1 MLQGWMDG
9 FEYDAPAEVYSSDG
23 RGARKRP
30 VSYRRFVSSAEAI
43 RFAIEQ
49 LPELMQRGAV
59 MQVGDDRFELTQIRA
74 LYDDE
79 RYPLSRQDRPPR
91 E

>member
-1 MLQGWMDG
+1 MAR
-9 FEYDAPAEVYSSDG
+9 FEYDVPAEVYSTVG
-23 RGARKRP
+23 RGTRKRP
-30 VSYRRFVSSAEAI
+30 VTYRRFVSSAEAI

-59 MQVGDDRFELTQIRA
+59 MQVDDDRFELTQIRA

-79 RYPLSRQDRPPR
+79 RYPLSRQHRPPR

>member
-1 MLQGWMDG
+1 MAR
-9 FEYDAPAEVYSSDG
+9 FEYDVPAEVYSTDG

-30 VSYRRFVSSAEAI
+30 VTYRRFVRSAEAI

-59 MQVGDDRFELTQIRA
+59 MQVDDDRFELTQIRA

-79 RYPLSRQDRPPR
+79 RYPLSRQDLPPR
-91 E
+91 G

>member
-1 MLQGWMDG
+1 
-9 FEYDAPAEVYSSDG
+9 
-23 RGARKRP
+23 
-30 VSYRRFVSSAEAI
+30 
-43 RFAIEQ
+43 
-49 LPELMQRGAV
+49 MQRGAV

-79 RYPLSRQDRPPR
+79 RYPLSRQDRPSR

>member
-1 MLQGWMDG
+1 MDR
-9 FEYDAPAEVYSSDG
+9 FEYDAPAEVYSTDG
-23 RGARKRP
+23 WGARRRP
-30 VSYRRFVSSAEAI
+30 VTYRRFVCSAEAI
-43 RFAIEQ
+43 RFTIEQ

-59 MQVGDDRFELTQIRA
+59 MQVDDDRFEFTQIRA

-79 RYPLSRQDRPPR
+79 RYPLSRQDLPPR